1 MTIQNYSCFILSC
14 LILAG
19 TVVHAQ
25 DKMPVKFGKVTPQ
38 DFTVTAGSLDS
49 AADAVVVADFGTSAF
64 VGNTRGY
71 FNIEFHHSKRIR
83 VMTRKGFDAAIISI
97 PLYTTDKETEKVEG
111 LRASTYTLEDG
122 KVIETKL
129 DSKSIFVNKIGK
141 NEIEEK
147 FTFPALKEGAILEYS
162 YTQVSPFLF
171 ELQPWAFQS
180 QYPCLW
186 SEYQVEMPDFFKY
199 VTLSQG
205 YLPFKVNAKDSRQ
218 VNFKVT
224 IPGGADRDD
233 NETFDDNV
241 VTHRWVMANIPGL
254 REEGYTTT
262 VSNYISKI
270 DFQMS
275 GIRFPFPGSLYKD
288 VMGNWQSFSEEL
300 LKDNDF
306 GADLD
311 RNNSWLDDDMKTI
324 TKGATG
330 SLEKVKKIYTYVRDN
345 FTCTSNSGLMLSSP
359 LKTVYKTRSGNV
371 ADLNLLLAAMLVH
384 EKIQVD
390 PVILSTRSH
399 GFTNEIYPLLSRFNY
414 VVSKVVIDSTEY
426 YLDASD
432 PWLGFGQLP
441 ARCYNG
447 YARVINKE
455 TPSYVV
461 FDANARREGKST
473 LVMISN
479 DEKGGL
485 TGSFQSSPGYD
496 EALEM
501 RHRIKAHGQQDF
513 LKNLQTAYSS
523 DAVVSNLQFDSL
535 LLPEQPLEEDYDFR
549 LTPDTAA
556 NIYYFNP
563 MMGEGYKENPFKSA
577 ERLYPVEMSSAMDE
591 TYTLTMD
598 IPKGY
603 VVDEVPKS
611 AKVLFNTDE
620 GFFEYLIVKD
630 DQRIQFRSRIK
641 LVKATYKP
649 EDYATLRDFFGFVV
663 KKESEQV
670 VFKKV
675 K

>member
-1 MTIQNYSCFILSC
+1 MTIKNYSCLIACC
-14 LILAG
+14 LILSG

-25 DKMPVKFGKVTPQ
+25 DKIPVKFGKVTPQ

-49 AADAVVVADFGTSAF
+49 AADAVVVADFGTSTF
-64 VGNTRGY
+64 EGNTKGW
-71 FNIEFHHSKRIR
+71 FNIEFHHSKRMR
-83 VMTRKGFDAAIISI
+83 VLTKKGFDAAIITI
-97 PLYTTDKETEKVEG
+97 PLYATDKEAEKVEG

-122 KVIETKL
+122 KVVETKL
-129 DSKSIFVNKIGK
+129 DSKSIFENKVGK

-162 YTQVSPFLF
+162 YTQVSPFVF

-186 SEYQVEMPDFFKY
+186 SEYQVEMPNFFKY

-205 YLPFKVNAKDSRQ
+205 YLPFKVNTTDSRQ
-218 VNFKVT
+218 VNFHVT
-224 IPGGADRDD
+224 IPGGAGKDD
-233 NETFDDNV
+233 HDDFDDNV
-241 VTHRWVMANIPGL
+241 VTHRWVMANIPAL
-254 REEGYTTT
+254 KEEQYSTT
-262 VSNYISKI
+262 VLNYISKI
-270 DFQMS
+270 EFQMS
-275 GIRFPFPGSLYKD
+275 GVQFPFPGSLYKD
-288 VMGNWQSFSEEL
+288 VMGNWQSFNEDL

-306 GADLD
+306 GVDLG
-311 RNNSWLDDDMKTI
+311 RGNSWLDDDLNTI

-330 SLEKVKKIYTYVRDN
+330 SLEKARKIYTYVRDN
-345 FTCTSNSGLMLSSP
+345 FTCTSNSGLELTNP
-359 LKTVYKTRSGNV
+359 LKTTYKTRNGNV
-371 ADLNLLLAAMLVH
+371 ADLNLLLTAMLVH
-384 EKIQVD
+384 EKIQAD
-390 PVILSTRSH
+390 PVILSTRAH
-399 GFTNEIYPLLSRFNY
+399 GFTNELYPLLSRFNY

-455 TPSYVV
+455 RPSYVV
-461 FDANARREGKST
+461 FDANARHEGKTT

-479 DEKGGL
+479 DEKSGL
-485 TGSFQSSPGYD
+485 VGNFQSLPGYD

-501 RHRIKAHGQQDF
+501 RHGIKEHGQKDF

-535 LLPEQPLEEDYDFR
+535 LLPGQPLEEDYDFR
-549 LTPDTAA
+549 LTPDSTS

-577 ERLYPVEMSSAMDE
+577 ERRYPVEMSSTIDE
-591 TYTLTMD
+591 TYTLMMD

-603 VVDEVPKS
+603 VVDEMPKS
-611 AKVLFNTDE
+611 AKVSFNTDE

-641 LVKATYKP
+641 LVKATYAP
-649 EDYATLRDFFGFVV
+649 EDYTTLRDFFGFVV
-663 KKESEQV
+663 KKESEQI

>member
-1 MTIQNYSCFILSC
+1 MTIQNYSCLIVCC
-14 LILAG
+14 LMFAG

-38 DFTVTAGSLDS
+38 DFNVTAGNLDS
-49 AADAVVVADFGTSAF
+49 AADAVVVADFGISTF
-64 VGNTRGY
+64 VGNTKGY
-71 FNIEFHHSKRIR
+71 FNIEFRHSKRIR
-83 VMTRKGFDAAIISI
+83 VMTRKGFDAAIITI
-97 PLYTTDKETEKVEG
+97 PLYTTEKEAEKVDG

-122 KVIETKL
+122 KVVETKL
-129 DSKSIFVNKIGK
+129 DSKSIFVNKVGK

-186 SEYQVEMPDFFKY
+186 SEYQVEMPNFFKY

-205 YLPFKVNAKDSRQ
+205 YLPFKVNTKDSRQ

-224 IPGGADRDD
+224 IPGGADKDD
-233 NETFDDNV
+233 NESFDDNV
-241 VTHRWVMANIPGL
+241 VTHRWVMANIPAL
-254 REEGYTTT
+254 NEEQYSTT
-262 VSNYISKI
+262 VLNYISKI

-275 GIRFPFPGSLYKD
+275 GIQWPFPGSIYKD

-311 RNNSWLDDDMKTI
+311 RGNSWLDDDLNTI
-324 TKGATG
+324 AKGATS
-330 SLEKVKKIYTYVRDN
+330 SLEKARKIYMYVRDN
-345 FTCTSNSGLMLSSP
+345 FTCTSNSGLMLSSS
-359 LKTVYKTRSGNV
+359 LKSVYKARSGNV
-371 ADLNLLLAAMLVH
+371 ADLNLLLAAMLIH
-384 EKIQVD
+384 EKIQAD
-390 PVILSTRSH
+390 PVILSARSH

-455 TPSYVV
+455 KPSYVV
-461 FDANARREGKST
+461 FDANARREGKTT

-485 TGSFQSSPGYD
+485 TGSFQSSPGHD

-501 RHRIKAHGQQDF
+501 RHRIKEHGQQDF

-523 DAVVSNLQFDSL
+523 DAIVSNLQFDSL
-535 LLPEQPLEEDYDFR
+535 LLPEQPLEEGYDFR
-549 LTPDTAA
+549 LTPDTTA

-563 MMGEGYKENPFKSA
+563 MMSEGYKENPFKSA
-577 ERLYPVEMSSAMDE
+577 ERRYPVEMTSAMDK

-611 AKVLFNTDE
+611 AKVSFNTDE

-630 DQRIQFRSRIK
+630 DQHIQLRARIK
-641 LVKATYKP
+641 LVKATYAP
-649 EDYATLRDFFGFVV
+649 EDYDTLRDFFGFVV
-663 KKESEQV
+663 KKESEQI

>member
-1 MTIQNYSCFILSC
+1 MTIQNYSCLVACCFILS
-14 LILAG
+14 G
-19 TVVHAQ
+19 TVVQAQ

-64 VGNTRGY
+64 VGNVKGW
-71 FNIEFHHSKRIR
+71 FNIEFHHSKRMR
-83 VMTRKGFDAAIISI
+83 VLTKKGFDAAIITI
-97 PLYTTDKETEKVEG
+97 PLYATDKEAEKVEG
-111 LRASTYTLEDG
+111 LRATTYTLEDG
-122 KVIETKL
+122 KVVETKL
-129 DSKSIFVNKIGK
+129 DSKSIFENKVGK

-186 SEYQVEMPDFFKY
+186 SEYQVEMPNFFKY

-205 YLPFKVNAKDSRQ
+205 DLPFKVNTTDSRQ
-218 VNFKVT
+218 VNFHVT
-224 IPGGADRDD
+224 IPGGSDRDD
-233 NETFDDNV
+233 HEDFEDNV
-241 VTHRWVMANIPGL
+241 VTHRWVMANIPAL
-254 REEGYTTT
+254 KEEQYSTT
-262 VSNYISKI
+262 VLNYISKI
-270 DFQMS
+270 EFQMS
-275 GIRFPFPGSLYKD
+275 GIQFPFPGSLYKD
-288 VMGNWQSFSEEL
+288 VMGNWQSFNEEL

-306 GADLD
+306 GVDLG
-311 RNNSWLDDDMKTI
+311 RGNSWLDDDLNTI

-330 SLEKVKKIYTYVRDN
+330 SLEKARKIYAYVRDN
-345 FTCTSNSGLMLSSP
+345 FTCTSNSGLELTNP
-359 LKTVYKTRSGNV
+359 LKTTYKTRNGNV
-371 ADLNLLLAAMLVH
+371 ADLNLLLTAMLVH
-384 EKIQVD
+384 EKIQAD
-390 PVILSTRSH
+390 PVILSTRAH
-399 GFTNEIYPLLSRFNY
+399 GFTNELYPLLSRFNY

-455 TPSYVV
+455 RPSYVV
-461 FDANARREGKST
+461 LDANARHEGKTT

-479 DEKGGL
+479 DEKSGL
-485 TGSFQSSPGYD
+485 VGNFQSLPGYD
-496 EALEM
+496 EALKM
-501 RHRIKAHGQQDF
+501 RHGIKEHGQKDF

-535 LLPEQPLEEDYDFR
+535 LLPGQPLEEDYDFR
-549 LTPDTAA
+549 LTPDTIA

-577 ERLYPVEMSSAMDE
+577 ERHYPVEMSSTIDE
-591 TYTLTMD
+591 TYTLMME

-603 VVDEVPKS
+603 VVDEMPKS
-611 AKVLFNTDE
+611 AKVSFNTDE

-630 DQRIQFRSRIK
+630 DQHIQFRSRIK
-641 LVKATYKP
+641 LVKATYAP

-663 KKESEQV
+663 KKESEQI